1 MCCLSRLERG
11 KKLATL
17 KFKLTDDIQSMQFV
31 QQHSVIS
38 NYKEKKLYSG
48 TSLWKSFY
56 FNVWLLQITTDKEEK
71 GN

>member
-1 MCCLSRLERG
+1 MIDGRIIKETAIHFVLSVPAERG

-38 NYKEKKLYSG
+38 N
-48 TSLWKSFY
+48 
-56 FNVWLLQITTDKEEK
+56 
-71 GN
+71 